1 MTSLSSEIESRL
13 VVFKCICNFIKDL
26 TESFGDK
33 QKSLFLY
40 SHLIDKTGIM
50 HEEPIKK
57 HVSLFYKFI
66 KDNEEAI
73 VEKDCSKFTT
83 YTIFYSEKVGIDMK
97 EIFDWADQDEKKA
110 IFGHLLT
117 LLAVLDPSSSAKEML
132 KKEIETKK
140 KKGEQG
146 NEEQFLK
153 NIIDKVSGE
162 LGDENMENPMQLM
175 NKMMTSGVFKNIVED
190 MNTSFSDGNLDMG
203 KMVNT
208 MQMIMGNLGTM
219 MNPPTAGNANPNMLP

>member
-66 KDNEEAI
+66 KENEEAI

-83 YTIFYSEKVGIDMK
+83 HTIFYSEKVGIDMK

-140 KKGEQG
+140 KKGEEG

-162 LGDENMENPMQLM
+162 MGDENMENPMQLM

-219 MNPPTAGNANPNMLP
+219 MNPPSSGNSNPNMLP

>member
-1 MTSLSSEIESRL
+1 MSNLISSEIESRL

-26 TESFGDK
+26 TESFGEK
-33 QKSLFLY
+33 QKSLYLY

-57 HVSLFYKFI
+57 HVSLFYTFV
-66 KDNEEAI
+66 KDNEDGI
-73 VEKDCSKFTT
+73 IEKDNGKFKSHS
-83 YTIFYSEKVGIDMK
+83 IFYSEKVGVDFK
-97 EIFDWADQDEKKA
+97 EIFEWADSEEKDA
-110 IFGHLLT
+110 IFKHLLN

-132 KKEIETKK
+132 KKEIESKK
-140 KKGEQG
+140 KKGEDG

-162 LGDENMENPMQLM
+162 MDGEDMENPMQLM
-175 NKMMTSGVFKNIVED
+175 NKMMSSGVFKNIVED
-190 MNTSFSDGNLDMG
+190 MNSSFSDGNLDMG

-208 MQMIMGNLGTM
+208 MQMIMGNLGNM
-219 MNPPTAGNANPNMLP
+219 MGNGGDKPNMLP